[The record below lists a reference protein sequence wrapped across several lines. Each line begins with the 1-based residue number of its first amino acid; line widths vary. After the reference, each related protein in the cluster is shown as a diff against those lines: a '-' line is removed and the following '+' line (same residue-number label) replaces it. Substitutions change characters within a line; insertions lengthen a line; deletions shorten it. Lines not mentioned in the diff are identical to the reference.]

1 MVTDTIFGAPAN
13 SATGLHPAAITPH
26 ARTTIRLGRDIAT
39 TGAEGYS

>member
-13 SATGLHPAAITPH
+13 SAIGLHPAAITPH

-39 TGAEGYS
+39 TSAEGYS